1 VDSSR
6 GACSMAHSRG
16 RVGEPVHKG
25 LDAGDM
31 NPLEQDYRSWPLKLV
46 LWVRHLT
53 HATIEIIAAE
63 EIA

>member
-1 VDSSR
+1 
-6 GACSMAHSRG
+6 
-16 RVGEPVHKG
+16 VGEPVHKG

-31 NPLEQDYRSWPLKLV
+31 NPLEQDYRPWPLKLV